1 VSDAR
6 AWTRAA
12 LIGSLWG
19 ALELSVG
26 SVLHLS
32 RLPLTGLVMAAVGLA
47 CLLTLRRISP
57 VPGVCL
63 VAGAVAVVV
72 KVFGIGGLI
81 PGPLIGI
88 GAEALLVELAF
99 SALPRGAAGAVA
111 AGGLVYLWA
120 PVQKLVMV
128 RIVAGRDTIEA
139 AVALAGRALAA
150 VGLEA
155 VGVGWAAGTFAALL
169 AAAGGA
175 VGWAAWRLAGR
186 VAGRLGAGR

>member
-1 VSDAR
+1 MSDAR

-32 RLPLTGLVMAAVGLA
+32 RLPFTGLVMAAVGLA

-72 KVFGIGGLI
+72 KIFGIGGLF

-88 GAEALLVELAF
+88 AAEALLVELAV

-111 AGGLVYLWA
+111 AGGLVFLWG
-120 PVQKLVMV
+120 PVQKLAMV

-155 VGVGWAAGTFAALL
+155 VGVGWAAGTIAALL
-169 AAAGGA
+169 AVAGGA

>member
-32 RLPLTGLVMAAVGLA
+32 RLPLTGLVMAAIGLA

-63 VAGAVAVVV
+63 VAGVVAVVV
-72 KVFGIGGLI
+72 KVFGIGGLF

-88 GAEALLVELAF
+88 GVEALLVELAV
-99 SALPRGAAGAVA
+99 SALPRGAAGAVV
-111 AGGLVYLWA
+111 AGGLVFLWG
-120 PVQKLVMV
+120 PVQKLAMV

-150 VGLEA
+150 VGLA
-155 VGVGWAAGTFAALL
+155 GVGVGWAAGAIAALF
-169 AAAGGA
+169 AAAGGV

>member
-1 VSDAR
+1 MSDAR

-88 GAEALLVELAF
+88 GAEALLVELAV

-111 AGGLVYLWA
+111 AGSLVFLWG

-155 VGVGWAAGTFAALL
+155 VSVGWAAGAIASLL
-169 AAAGGA
+169 ATAGGA

>member
-1 VSDAR
+1 VTDAR

-32 RLPLTGLVMAAVGLA
+32 RLPLTGLVMAAIGLA
-47 CLLTLRRISP
+47 CLLTLRRLSP
-57 VPGVCL
+57 LPGVCL

-72 KVFGIGGLI
+72 KVFGIGGLY

-88 GAEALLVELAF
+88 AAEALLVEFAL
-99 SALPRGAAGAVA
+99 SVLPRGAAAAVA
-111 AGGLVYLWA
+111 AGALVFLWG
-120 PVQKLVMV
+120 PVQKVAMT
-128 RIVAGRDTIEA
+128 RIVAGRDAIEA
-139 AVALAGRALAA
+139 AVTLAGRALAA
-150 VGLEA
+150 VGLAGVGFGWA
-155 VGVGWAAGTFAALL
+155 VGAVAALL
-169 AAAGGA
+169 ATVGGV

-186 VAGRLGAGR
+186 VAARVGEER

>member
-1 VSDAR
+1 MDAR

-32 RLPLTGLVMAAVGLA
+32 RLPLTGLVMAAIGLV
-47 CLLTLRRISP
+47 CLLTLRRLSP
-57 VPGVCL
+57 LPGICL
-63 VAGAVAVVV
+63 VAGLVAVVV
-72 KVFGIGGLI
+72 KVFGLGGLY

-88 GAEALLVELAF
+88 AAEALLVELAVDL
-99 SALPRGAAGAVA
+99 LPRGAVAAAAAGALVFLWGPLQKVA
-111 AGGLVYLWA
+111 
-120 PVQKLVMV
+120 MT
-128 RIVAGRDTIEA
+128 RIAAGRDTIEA
-139 AVALAGRALAA
+139 VIALAGRVLTAI
-150 VGLEA
+150 GLED
-155 VGVGWAAGTFAALL
+155 VGVGWAAVALAVLL

-186 VAGRLGAGR
+186 VAARVGEAR

>member
-1 VSDAR
+1 MNDAR

-32 RLPLTGLVMAAVGLA
+32 RLPLTGLVMAAIGLA
-47 CLLTLRRISP
+47 CLLTLRRLSP
-57 VPGVCL
+57 LPGVCL

-72 KVFGIGGLI
+72 KVFGIGGLF

-88 GAEALLVELAF
+88 AAEALLVELAVTV
-99 SALPRGAAGAVA
+99 LPRGATAAAAAGA
-111 AGGLVYLWA
+111 LVFLWG
-120 PVQKLVMV
+120 PVQKLAMT

-139 AVALAGRALAA
+139 AVAVAGRALSA
-150 VGLEA
+150 VGLDG
-155 VGVGWAAGTFAALL
+155 VGVGWAVGGVAALL
-169 AAAGGA
+169 AAVGGV
-175 VGWAAWRLAGR
+175 VGWACWRLAGR
-186 VAGRLGAGR
+186 VAVRVGVE

>member
-1 VSDAR
+1 VNDAR

-32 RLPLTGLVMAAVGLA
+32 RLPLTGLVMAAIGLA
-47 CLLTLRRISP
+47 CLLTLRRLSP
-57 VPGVCL
+57 LPGVCL

-72 KVFGIGGLI
+72 KVFGIGGLY

-88 GAEALLVELAF
+88 AAEALLVELVLAM
-99 SALPRGAAGAVA
+99 LPRGASAAAAAGA
-111 AGGLVYLWA
+111 LVFLWGPA
-120 PVQKLVMV
+120 QKLAMT

-139 AVALAGRALAA
+139 AVALAGRTLSA
-150 VGLEA
+150 VGLDG
-155 VGVGWAAGTFAALL
+155 VGVGWALGGMAALV
-169 AAAGGA
+169 AAAGGV
-175 VGWAAWRLAGR
+175 VGWAAWRLGGR
-186 VAGRLGAGR
+186 VAVRVGAE